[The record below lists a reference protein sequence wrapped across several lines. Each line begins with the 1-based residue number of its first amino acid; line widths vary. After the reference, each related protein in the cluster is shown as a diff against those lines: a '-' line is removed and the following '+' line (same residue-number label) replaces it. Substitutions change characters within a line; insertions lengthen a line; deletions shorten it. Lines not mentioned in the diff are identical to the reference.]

1 MDTHGISLHSEFFST
16 IFHNMGKHGAF
27 IKTAAAPWARKKS
40 SHQTLT
46 LSGNVMPGQLKTMMH
61 VQGKA

>member
-1 MDTHGISLHSEFFST
+1 
-16 IFHNMGKHGAF
+16 MGKHGAF
-27 IKTAAAPWARKKS
+27 IKTAAAPWAHKKS

-61 VQGKA
+61 VQGKAQIMR